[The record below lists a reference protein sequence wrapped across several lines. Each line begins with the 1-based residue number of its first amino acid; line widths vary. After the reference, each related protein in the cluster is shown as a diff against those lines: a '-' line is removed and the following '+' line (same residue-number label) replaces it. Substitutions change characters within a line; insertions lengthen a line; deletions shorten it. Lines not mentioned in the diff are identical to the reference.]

1 MRFPKVFYGY
11 WIVVVAFLCLF
22 IFSGCGFY
30 AFSLFVKSLQA
41 DLGWG
46 RGEIM
51 TAYTAF
57 FLTMGVASPLVGRL
71 VDRYGTKKVI
81 SSGAFIGGIGFILLS
96 LTDNLLLFYAGYAVI
111 GIGMAAMGTVPTSA
125 VVSSW
130 FKRRR
135 GLAIGIMSVG
145 VGMGGLALAPL
156 VGGYL
161 IPNFGWRV
169 AYLALAL
176 LMWVL
181 IPLALLV
188 IKEKPADMGL
198 YPDGA
203 EVLEGMVGA
212 KTSLS
217 SSWGLS
223 LKMSLATSTLWLIA
237 ISFFVNGFCQN
248 GIIQNQVPHLED
260 IGFPVTTA
268 VTALGVVGLGS
279 AIGKFFFGW
288 LCDLIP
294 AKYACAIGLTFQAA
308 GLIALMNIEPTSPP
322 ALIWLYAVLMGLGI
336 GGWLPTMSM
345 LVSTNFGLAS
355 YGAIFGAIT
364 FMQYSGGAAGPLMA
378 GQIYDTLN
386 TYYWAFIIFL
396 ALYVAGILATMAI
409 RRPRLLKNYEGECG
423 ERASKRGL

>member
-11 WIVVVAFLCLF
+11 WIVAVAFLCLF

-30 AFSLFVKSLQA
+30 AFSLFVKSLQT

-51 TAYTAF
+51 AAYTAF
-57 FLTMGVASPLVGRL
+57 FLTMGVASPFVGRL

-81 SSGAFIGGIGFILLS
+81 SIGAFIGGIGFILLS
-96 LTDNLLLFYAGYAVI
+96 LTDNLWLFYLGYAVI

-130 FKRRR
+130 FKKRR

-145 VGMGGLALAPL
+145 VGIGGLALAPL

-161 IPNFGWRV
+161 IPNFGWRA
-169 AYLALAL
+169 AYLALAV

-203 EVLEGMVGA
+203 EAPGGVAEA

-217 SSWGLS
+217 SSEGLS
-223 LKMSLATSTLWLIA
+223 LKMALATSTLWLMA
-237 ISFFVNGFCQN
+237 VSFFINGFCQN

-260 IGFPVTTA
+260 IGFPITAA

-279 AIGKFFFGW
+279 AIGKFGFGW
-288 LCDLIP
+288 LCDQIQV
-294 AKYACAIGLTFQAA
+294 KYACAIGLVFQIA
-308 GLIALMNIEPTSPP
+308 GHIVLMNVGATSSP

-345 LVSTNFGLAS
+345 LTSTNFGLAS
-355 YGAIFGAIT
+355 YGAIFGATT
-364 FMQYSGGAAGPLMA
+364 FMQLSGGATGPLMA
-378 GQIYDTLN
+378 GYIYDTLN
-386 TYYWAFIIFL
+386 TYYRAFIIFL
-396 ALYVAGILATMAI
+396 TLYVIGILATLAI
-409 RRPRLLKNYEGECG
+409 RRPKPL
-423 ERASKRGL
+423 